1 MPELSR
7 FYGITIR
14 MYFREHGPPHFH
26 AEYGK
31 QEALVRLQDLA
42 ILKGSLPPRA
52 RGLVVEW
59 ASLHQRELQQAWE
72 RARRHE
78 SPGTIAPLE

>member
-14 MYFREHGPPHFH
+14 MYFREHDPPHFH
-26 AEYGK
+26 AQYGG
-31 QEALVRLQDLA
+31 QEALIRLQGLA
-42 ILKGSLPPRA
+42 ILKGSLPSRA

-59 ASLHQRELQQAWE
+59 ASLHQGELQQAWR
-72 RARRHE
+72 RARRYE
-78 SPGTIAPLE
+78 SPGTISPLE

>member
-1 MPELSR
+1 MSEISR

-26 AEYGK
+26 AYYGGA
-31 QEALVRLQDLA
+31 QALVRMEDLVVMR
-42 ILKGSLPPRA
+42 GRLPPRA
-52 RGLVVEW
+52 RSLVVEW
-59 ASLHQRELQQAWE
+59 ASRHQEELEEAWE

-78 SPGTIAPLE
+78 NPGRIAPLE

>member
-14 MYFREHGPPHFH
+14 MYFREHDPPHFH
-26 AEYGK
+26 AEYGGS
-31 QEALVRLQDLA
+31 QVLVRIGDLA
-42 ILKGSLPPRA
+42 MLGGRLPPRA

-59 ASLHQRELQQAWE
+59 ASLHHDELRKAWE

-78 SPGTIAPLE
+78 DPGTIAPLA